1 VGRLTVEPGL
11 PTGLDFGLESAGIPL
26 RILVL
31 EPMGHNA
38 GLLEDVGALTGM
50 AIELVRD
57 PRTMLSRLEND
68 RYDAV
73 VIELPPPGMASIDL
87 FRAIVGI
94 DIDQACRVVFLVN
107 DLSDAATRKFLTDA
121 GRPFL
126 TMPVDPAEL
135 YDLVVRVALEDREE

>member
-1 VGRLTVEPGL
+1 MEPGL
-11 PTGLDFGLESAGIPL
+11 PIGLDFGLEAAGIPL
-26 RILVL
+26 RVLVL

-38 GLLEDVGALTGM
+38 GLLEEVAELTGLTV
-50 AIELVRD
+50 ELVRD
-57 PRTMLSRLEND
+57 PRTTLSRLEND

-73 VIELPPPGMASIDL
+73 VIELPAPGMASIDL
-87 FRAIVGI
+87 FRAIVAI

-135 YDLVVRVALEDREE
+135 YDLVVRVALDEREE